1 MTVALALD
9 GLITFLLAMTIGY
22 CIVLNRRLA
31 DLRAGQAEFV
41 ALIERFNTAAERAEA
56 GLARLRAAGDDSGPA
71 VDEHIEAARA
81 LRDDLGFLIERGSR
95 LADRLASAPGAR
107 SAPSGRPARPA
118 AEGSVK
124 GHGASAGVHEAEE
137 TPRSRV
143 EDELVAALGAE
154 REE

>member
-31 DLRAGQAEFV
+31 DLRAGQVEFV
-41 ALIERFNTAAERAEA
+41 ALIERFDAAAERAEA

-71 VDEHIEAARA
+71 ADEHIEAARA

-95 LADRLASAPGAR
+95 LADRLASAPSR
-107 SAPSGRPARPA
+107 RPARPDP
-118 AEGSVK
+118 EGSVK
-124 GHGASAGVHEAEE
+124 KHGAPAGVHEAEE

-143 EDELVAALGAE
+143 EDELIAALGAE
-154 REE
+154 RKE